1 MFSLIRPFDSDLE
14 MANHTVET
22 IKLNNFKIHFH
33 TLNELVKYFGRQGDV
48 ENVIK
53 TLDSF
58 EESKMN
64 TRNKCV
70 IDAIY
75 ELGANGHLK
84 QIDCIVGHLDADYIS
99 FSFINTT
106 LTRFVENGQGH
117 VVPKF
122 LGLIA
127 RNLKQNLGFFVQ
139 ELQRVNTPSDQFKKI
154 IDTLKLAGIDVSL
167 EERQTKRAFD
177 NRNAKQSVRI
187 SYNSLDTDESRFQKF
202 VQERNTV
209 EVEKIV
215 RKGTLQMNQSRCAI
229 LIEMYADTNDLEKAE
244 ETLTKLRTTRKSFR
258 LDAGKVAKLVQLM
271 IEQDRDVEEIIDLIK
286 TNRQDVAKHVPL
298 YEEIFASM
306 TETGNDTLLNQMY
319 KPLIDFKHA
328 EESNLA
334 KYLVLIHMKKGD
346 LKQAVDVHEQ
356 LQDKTNFV
364 PLTRQLLCE
373 LINKDETDLLQRV
386 YNVLEMARGQS
397 CAQYRLA
404 MAYIECGVVGKVK
417 EATKI
422 FDSGKINSLAE
433 KLAHEIKVFG
443 RFNRIE
449 EAKHLLDATTDKHCD
464 RRQLYKSILEIYC
477 KRRQINEAIQLWNDH
492 ANDSVKPNEDFLR
505 KFTELLEE
513 NNRPIPIEVKFKP
526 ETE

>member
-1 MFSLIRPFDSDLE
+1 MFSLIPFDRDLE
-14 MANHTVET
+14 MANHTMEI
-22 IKLNNFKIHFH
+22 IKLNNFTIHFQ

-75 ELGANGHLK
+75 ELGANGYME
-84 QIDCIVGHLDADYIS
+84 QIDSIVGHLDADYIS

-106 LTRFVENGQGH
+106 LTRFVENGQAH

-139 ELQRVNTPSDQFKKI
+139 ELQRVNTPSDQFEKI
-154 IDTLKLAGIDVSL
+154 IDGLKLAGIDVSL
-167 EERQTKRAFD
+167 EEGQSKRAFD
-177 NRNAKQSVRI
+177 NRNAKQSVKI

-202 VQERNTV
+202 VQEKNTV

-215 RKGTLQMNQSRCAI
+215 QKGTLQMNQSRSAI
-229 LIEMYADTNDLEKAE
+229 LIEMYADTKSLEKAM
-244 ETLTKLRTTRKSFR
+244 ETLKKLRTTRKSFR
-258 LDAGKVAKLVQLM
+258 LDTVKVAKLVQLM
-271 IEQDRDVEEIIDLIK
+271 IEQNRDVEEIIDLIK

-298 YEEIFASM
+298 YEEIFVSL
-306 TETGNDTLLNQMY
+306 TETGNDTLLNQIY
-319 KPLIDFKHA
+319 KPLIDYKHA
-328 EESNLA
+328 EESSLA

-346 LKQAVDVHEQ
+346 LKQAVDVYEKF
-356 LQDKTNFV
+356 QDKTNLV
-364 PLTRQLLCE
+364 PLTLQLLCE
-373 LINKDETDLLQRV
+373 LINKDENDLLQRV
-386 YNVLEMARGQS
+386 YNVLEKARGRS
-397 CAQYRLA
+397 YAQYSLA
-404 MAYIECGVVGKVK
+404 MALVK
-417 EATKI
+417 NGLVHKANKI
-422 FDSGKINSLAE
+422 FDSGKINNLAE

-443 RFNRIE
+443 RFNKIE

-464 RRQLYKSILEIYC
+464 RRQLYISILDIYC

-492 ANDSVKPNEDFLR
+492 ANDSVKPNEDFLK
-505 KFTELLEE
+505 KFTELLEK